1 MITAKEIVEKI
12 RNCYLND
19 KKQWLQIDNEVDI
32 FLETAKNEDIKYLNN
47 HWAEM
52 ELLNNIAF
60 GYKMKEK
67 TQNDSYSFWVVVCLI
82 SNAS

>member
-1 MITAKEIVEKI
+1 MIAAKEIVEKI
-12 RNCYLND
+12 RNCDLKD
-19 KKQWLQIDNEVDI
+19 KKQWLQIGKEDDA
-32 FLETAKNEDIKYLNN
+32 FLETATNEDIKYINN

-67 TQNDSYSFWVVVCLI
+67 ITK
-82 SNAS
+82 